1 MTADKFVVEFSGKS
15 WRVFQFGEHIF
26 SQSSFLG
33 AQGSPL
39 LEQVNHIIILL
50 MEKMIKRCN
59 DKVVET
65 ESWATDHMSLLL
77 PSRVHSIKNH

>member
-50 MEKMIKRCN
+50 MEKNSNEFEEILNQIGFYNKY
-59 DKVVET
+59 
-65 ESWATDHMSLLL
+65 
-77 PSRVHSIKNH
+77 